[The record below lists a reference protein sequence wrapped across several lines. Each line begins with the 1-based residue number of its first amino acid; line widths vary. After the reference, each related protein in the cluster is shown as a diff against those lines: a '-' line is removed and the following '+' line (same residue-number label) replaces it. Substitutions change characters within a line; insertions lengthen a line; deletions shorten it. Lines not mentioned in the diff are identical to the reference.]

1 MYIIKNML
9 NDLLDIIFASNLNL
23 AITAVIL
30 LVLGYAAV
38 KRLFRIV
45 FLGLTIF
52 SIYCSIL
59 LLNNEPLPTTEEIT
73 EQLTPDKE
81 TQKVIKD
88 AFEDAEKE
96 IKKRYED
103 LND

>member
-1 MYIIKNML
+1 ML

-23 AITAVIL
+23 AIAVVIL
-30 LVLGYAAV
+30 LALGYAAV
-38 KRLFRIV
+38 KRLFKLVI
-45 FLGLTIF
+45 LALTIF
-52 SIYCSIL
+52 AIYCSIL
-59 LLNNEPLPTTEEIT
+59 LLNNEPLPTVEEIT

-81 TQKVIKD
+81 TQEVIKD
-88 AFEDAEKE
+88 AIEDAEKE

>member
-1 MYIIKNML
+1 ML

-23 AITAVIL
+23 AIAVVIL
-30 LVLGYAAV
+30 LALGYAAV
-38 KRLFRIV
+38 KRLFKLV
-45 FLGLTIF
+45 VLALTIF
-52 SIYCSIL
+52 AIYCSIL
-59 LLNNEPLPTTEEIT
+59 LLNNEPLPTAEEIT

-81 TQKVIKD
+81 TQEAIKD

>member
-1 MYIIKNML
+1 ML
-9 NDLLDIIFASNLNL
+9 NDLLDIIFASNINL
-23 AITAVIL
+23 AIAVVIL
-30 LVLGYAAV
+30 LALVYAAV
-38 KRLFRIV
+38 KRLFKLV
-45 FLGLTIF
+45 LLALTIF
-52 SIYCSIL
+52 AIYCSIL
-59 LLNNEPLPTTEEIT
+59 LLNNEPLPTAEDIT

-81 TQKVIKD
+81 TKEAIKD

>member
-1 MYIIKNML
+1 ML

-23 AITAVIL
+23 AIAVVIL
-30 LVLGYAAV
+30 LALGYAAV
-38 KRLFRIV
+38 KRLFKLV
-45 FLGLTIF
+45 VLALTIF
-52 SIYCSIL
+52 AIYCSIL
-59 LLNNEPLPTTEEIT
+59 LLNNEPLPTAEEIT

-81 TQKVIKD
+81 TKEAIKD
-88 AFEDAEKE
+88 ALEDAEKE